1 MDPLIHFLYKA
12 CGLLPYEMDASIII
26 FAYMDGIHENTVYI
40 QIYVLNTFYIFYYM
54 LQIYIYFKHFHDLS

>member
-40 QIYVLNTFYIFYYM
+40 QIYVLNTKHFLYFLLYITNIYIF
-54 LQIYIYFKHFHDLS
+54 